1 MDAGD
6 FNTRV
11 EIKRLA
17 KTSDGYGGT
26 TSTLSIYDTVWAKKT
41 DKSGD
46 ISSNN
51 GRRKIND
58 EIELV
63 IRKKSADQIEN
74 DDLIKIEGEAGEF
87 RITSLFDSQHRYYT
101 AITAVKL
108 V

>member
-1 MDAGD
+1 MDAGEFD
-6 FNTRV
+6 IRI

-26 TSTLSIYDTVWAKKT
+26 TSTLSVNDTVWAKKT

-63 IRKKSADQIEN
+63 IRKKSANQIQN
-74 DDLIKIEGEAGEF
+74 DDLIKIEGEAGDY
-87 RITSLFDSQHRYYT
+87 RITSLFDSTHKYYT
-101 AITAVKL
+101 TVTAVKL